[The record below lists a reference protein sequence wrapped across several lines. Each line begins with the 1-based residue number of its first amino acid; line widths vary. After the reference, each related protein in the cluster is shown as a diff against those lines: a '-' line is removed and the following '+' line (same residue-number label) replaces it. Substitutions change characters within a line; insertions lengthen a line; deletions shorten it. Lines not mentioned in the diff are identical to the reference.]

1 MLNQRAT
8 ELGSAPNKI
17 RELFAYG
24 LKRKAEIGE
33 ENVFDF
39 SIGNPSVPAP
49 DAVAESIAELIK
61 EPPCALHGYT
71 PSPGAAGPRQ
81 AVADNISRRFGID
94 ARARTLRRSLR
105 CSPARKRSTGIRF
118 T

>member
-49 DAVAESIAELIK
+49 DAVAESIA
-61 EPPCALHGYT
+61 
-71 PSPGAAGPRQ
+71 
-81 AVADNISRRFGID
+81 
-94 ARARTLRRSLR
+94 
-105 CSPARKRSTGIRF
+105 
-118 T
+118 